1 MKKIL
6 ITGSHGFLARHTA
19 YLLKKK
25 HYKIHGIGN
34 GKWTKKQYKKWG
46 YNYLINGKVN
56 LNNLLK
62 YFNKFDYV
70 VHCAGSGTV
79 GLSSQEDFK
88 KNIIPIKS
96 VLKFVKLK
104 SPNSKIIFL
113 SSYSVYG
120 NNYINPIKENFKT
133 KPTSQY
139 AINKKIAEDL
149 CLYYSKKYK
158 INILIVR
165 AASLYGD
172 GLEKQLIFDACF
184 KISNRNYNFF
194 GTGKEIRD
202 FIHISDMTNFI
213 YFSVK
218 RGFKGTNIINCGSG
232 VGQKIN
238 KVLKL
243 IISEFNLKIKPIFNK
258 EGVDK
263 NPKILIS
270 DIDMLNK
277 LGFFPKKEFK
287 NGIKEYVKWF
297 KKNYL

>member
-25 HYKIHGIGN
+25 HCKIHGIGN

-104 SPNSKIIFL
+104 SPNSKIIFYL
-113 SSYSVYG
+113 V
-120 NNYINPIKENFKT
+120 ILFMEII
-133 KPTSQY
+133 TSIQL
-139 AINKKIAEDL
+139 KKIL
-149 CLYYSKKYK
+149 RLNQY
-158 INILIVR
+158 L
-165 AASLYGD
+165 
-172 GLEKQLIFDACF
+172 
-184 KISNRNYNFF
+184 
-194 GTGKEIRD
+194 T
-202 FIHISDMTNFI
+202 
-213 YFSVK
+213 
-218 RGFKGTNIINCGSG
+218 
-232 VGQKIN
+232 
-238 KVLKL
+238 
-243 IISEFNLKIKPIFNK
+243 
-258 EGVDK
+258 
-263 NPKILIS
+263 
-270 DIDMLNK
+270 ML
-277 LGFFPKKEFK
+277 
-287 NGIKEYVKWF
+287 
-297 KKNYL
+297 